1 MTECTVEKYVAV
13 LVSKVTQFDQ
23 KLSAKEEAR
32 HGRANIYRL
41 GHYLKATQKVERAV
55 ASVKHRSDLNAILK
69 LLDAVGDAFEHD
81 FPPARN
87 LARQIEKGTCSLVK

>member
-13 LVSKVTQFDQ
+13 LVSKVTQLDQ
-23 KLSAKEEAR
+23 KLSVREAR
-32 HGRANIYRL
+32 HGRVNIYRL

-69 LLDAVGDAFEHD
+69 LLDAVGDAFERD